1 MIDSQK
7 IEQLIDE
14 ATVDCFGPYEEV
26 WGFQVALEDNLLFP
40 FKAKVV
46 GERVEV
52 IGVDV
57 KNDHLVAVCK
67 WKDKKYTVD
76 ILDLEYDPKQ
86 VDGSEWIAAYNQWYK
101 DNESFL
107 KRKT

>member
-1 MIDSQK
+1 MINRK
-7 IEQLIDE
+7 KLEQLIDE

-46 GERVEV
+46 DEDVEV
-52 IGVDV
+52 VGVDV

-67 WKDKKYTVD
+67 RKDKKYVIN
-76 ILDLEYDPKQ
+76 ILDLKYDPKQ
-86 VDGSEWIAAYNQWYK
+86 VDGGEWIAAYREWFE
-101 DNESFL
+101 DNENFL
-107 KRKT
+107 ERRT